1 MSDLLDGISP
11 GGEGGLAD
19 HAHHWLIGLQN
30 GPSSEGVC
38 KSCGEQRE
46 FMNSLVRRQSSWIY
60 RTSAPPGRNTSG
72 AAAEQA
78 S

>member
-1 MSDLLDGISP
+1 VSDLLGSVSP
-11 GGEGGLAD
+11 GAEGVPTE

-60 RTSAPPGRNTSG
+60 RTSAPPGRSSG
-72 AAAEQA
+72 AAAEQ
-78 S
+78 SS